1 VTARRWNLACFATH
15 LVFAKQRMTL
25 RTSPAGAFIY
35 GERRS
40 PRRTARES
48 HLLEQRPTLADP
60 RSARRL
66 PTLASSHS
74 QFAGNLKD
82 GADAVAEI
90 NNVCAW
96 LMDPT
101 ACPTTWPT
109 LIAIRDQ
116 NPLYG
121 SPDVQPVVA

>member
-1 VTARRWNLACFATH
+1 MCTTPRSHSSRDLLDKEFFVRSKLPVNARRWNLACLATH

-25 RTSPAGAFIY
+25 RTSPAGASIY

-48 HLLEQRPTLADP
+48 HLLEQRPTLAAP
-60 RSARRL
+60 A
-66 PTLASSHS
+66 
-74 QFAGNLKD
+74 FAGNIKD

-96 LMDPT
+96 LMD
-101 ACPTTWPT
+101 
-109 LIAIRDQ
+109 
-116 NPLYG
+116 
-121 SPDVQPVVA
+121 